1 MDKESSQELLVE
13 NKIAGFSTVLLP
25 YVRIKTPYLRRVLPT
40 LLKIT
45 ILARERECVTVELV
59 PQLDCSCSLQDVLRD
74 TLSRLSIKDV
84 VRMSVLSREWRQQ
97 RICHPDLVLTKDT
110 FGIST
115 DTNTDPDLDFYGIIK
130 DINTKRA
137 SWTAEFIANVDSVL
151 RPLWSTSTTTTTTL
165 DKFGVE
171 FGLRRKNK
179 YHIDRWVSFSIV
191 SRAKHIA
198 FHFTFDVDC
207 FGPGCDQYKYVFPL
221 CRLSGPSGSCVTSLI
236 LGYVWL
242 KLPPRVC
249 GVIYLRKLTLNTVSI
264 SDDDLRCLLLSC
276 ALLES
281 INIEWCDSLSSLLIG
296 QELCRLQYLR
306 VRHCELKMIELHAPN
321 LTKFEFDDYVMQT
334 VLSDSSKLSEAIFVS
349 NLRVLDGYDDVLDY
363 MFTELP
369 TALPH
374 VHTLLLL
381 LTVNQ
386 VRSRNE
392 LLISFSNFTFMIF
405 TFSCLFTCHID
416 RFKIK

>member
-1 MDKESSQELLVE
+1 MSGVTDSFK
-13 NKIAGFSTVLLP
+13 NH
-25 YVRIKTPYLRRVLPT
+25 
-40 LLKIT
+40 
-45 ILARERECVTVELV
+45 ILSNGSMTVELV
-59 PQLDCSCSLQDVLRD
+59 PQLDCSCSLQDVLHDR
-74 TLSRLSIKDV
+74 LSRLSIKDV
-84 VRMSVLSREWRQQ
+84 VRMSTLSFEWRLL
-97 RICHPDLVLTKDT
+97 RICHPELVFTKDT

-115 DTNTDPDLDFYGIIK
+115 DMNSDPDLVPKDYYGIIK
-130 DINTKRA
+130 DMNTKRA
-137 SWTAEFIANVDSVL
+137 SRAAEFIANVDSVL

-179 YHIDRWVSFSIV
+179 YDIDKWVSFSIV
-191 SRAKHIA
+191 SRATHIA
-198 FHFTFDVDC
+198 FDFTFDVDC
-207 FGPGCDQYKYVFPL
+207 FGPGCDQYKDVFPL
-221 CRLSGPSGSCVTSLI
+221 CKLSGPSGSCVTSLV
-236 LGYVWL
+236 LGYVWV
-242 KLPPRVC
+242 KLPPSFC
-249 GVIYLRKLTLNTVSI
+249 GIINLRKLTLNTVSI

-334 VLSDSSKLSEAIFVS
+334 VLSDSSKLSEAMLVS
-349 NLRVLDGYDDVLDY
+349 DLRVLDGYDDVLDY

-381 LTVNQ
+381 FTVNKVCSSNQ
-386 VRSRNE
+386 
-392 LLISFSNFTFMIF
+392 LFISFFNFAHMTFAFMF
-405 TFSCLFTCHID
+405 L
-416 RFKIK
+416 